1 MEDERRAI
9 ERARRELAELSYPS
23 GDVWRLEEQQL
34 ESILPS
40 WSTAAELVSLE
51 ELGAIPSLDA
61 GTAFGDYLAKFAAK
75 IDDRIRVPP
84 ATAVAPAAAPSGS
97 LDDLPAS
104 FLDDPASFSLDE
116 NWEFVFGEA
125 KASSPAKWEER
136 ATSLQSTIDFIEED
150 LFRRLLQKRSE
161 LRSCQGAIAK
171 LKEEVGRLS
180 GGVGAHRV
188 DLRRAL
194 DGLGCREAP
203 ALSRRRANVQ
213 VVIEYLKRMCDVAEA
228 MADIKTVLDDPQASD
243 SEYREVLV
251 HYNDVSESVRDMRGR
266 IAAVDDLL
274 SADGGLTEAII
285 MEKRHSKLEQLIGD
299 AYREGMAALKA
310 VLRREQWR
318 YVTDLARL
326 EALAARLEETGLV
339 VDVDVDVDGGKLS
352 VDGRRYGVVGSI
364 DALVAVLNEL
374 KLFDDKTDVDGGG
387 GDDKIN
393 NNVDARTLMVEA
405 LRIFNGM
412 TSQLVLGAG
421 AIDSAGLKSI
431 TVRTLCI
438 ACEQLQLV
446 AAIARQMMIQDSGPR
461 TSHDEFELCVQEL
474 EIHSKDI
481 REKIVAVAVELL
493 VPQMKSAA
501 VALGSTMHLASLDE
515 DDGLM
520 PYFKDLVES
529 MVRDFAIVAKLSR
542 SSLCEADADALLEN
556 ICAEISVWLRDVSA
570 RVKHPEVYQRHV
582 RYLHSRLAAVWASPS
597 FDRLLPVDL
606 AVDYKETNGDSSVVG
621 L

>member
-23 GDVWRLEEQQL
+23 GDVWRLEEHL

-40 WSTAAELVSLE
+40 WSTAPELVSLE

-61 GTAFGDYLAKFAAK
+61 GTAFDDYLAKFAAK

-84 ATAVAPAAAPSGS
+84 ATAAAPSTAPSGS

-136 ATSLQSTIDFIEED
+136 AASLQSTIDFIEED

-188 DLRRAL
+188 DLRGAL

-203 ALSRRRANVQ
+203 ALRRRRANVQ

-274 SADGGLTEAII
+274 GADGGLTEAII
-285 MEKRHSKLEQLIGD
+285 MKKRHSKLEQLIGD

-318 YVTDLARL
+318 YVTEVARL
-326 EALAARLEETGLV
+326 EALAARLEEAGVV
-339 VDVDVDVDGGKLS
+339 VDVEGGKLI
-352 VDGRRYGVVGSI
+352 VDGRRYGFIGSI

-374 KLFDDKTDVDGGG
+374 KLFDDETDVDGGG
-387 GDDKIN
+387 GSDKVNI
-393 NNVDARTLMVEA
+393 DARTLMVEA
-405 LRIFNGM
+405 LRMFNGM

-446 AAIARQMMIQDSGPR
+446 AAIVRQMMIRDPGPR
-461 TSHDEFELCVQEL
+461 ESHEELELCVQEL

-501 VALGSTMHLASLDE
+501 LALGSTVHLASLDE

-520 PYFKDLVES
+520 AYFKDLVES

-542 SSLCEADADALLEN
+542 SSLCEADADTLLED

-570 RVKHPEVYQRHV
+570 RIKHPEVYQRHV

-597 FDRLLPVDL
+597 FDRLL
-606 AVDYKETNGDSSVVG
+606 AGYKEANGES
-621 L
+621 